1 MKAIENE
8 KQYEAVVARI
18 EELLEVVDNETP
30 KDDKNSI
37 ELADLSILVA
47 DYEDLHYPIGKPSV
61 VLGV

>member
-18 EELLEVVDNETP
+18 EEFLEVVDNETP

-37 ELADLSILVA
+37 IGVDEILNVYHA
-47 DYEDLHYPIGKPSV
+47 NPL
-61 VLGV
+61 